1 MRLVSFE
8 GGIGSGKT
16 SLANYFSTELKLPK
30 ILEAYDQNPFLK
42 GFYAGEDVKL
52 ETEITFLLLHYSQL
66 KRAINIHKD
75 SLVLADY
82 SIEKDLVFA
91 KLNLTKAQFEVFKHV
106 YDYVIQQVSLPD
118 VVIYLDLPL
127 KALKARVMNRG
138 RSYEVDIKPSYLGR
152 YVNRVKRYF
161 QQESSSDVH
170 TVDVGD
176 LDFVSGNHVLSQ
188 IGAIITIAIDQL
200 PSG

>member
-42 GFYAGEDVKL
+42 DFYAGEDVKL
-52 ETEITFLLLHYSQL
+52 ETEVAFLLIHYSQL

-75 SLVLADY
+75 SLVLSDY
-82 SIEKDLVFA
+82 SIEKDLVYA
-91 KLNLTKAQFEVFKHV
+91 KLNLTKAQLGVFEHA
-106 YDYVIQQVSLPD
+106 YNYVVQEVGLPD

-127 KALKARVMNRG
+127 KAIKARIMDRG
-138 RSYEVDIKPSYLGR
+138 RSYEVDMEATYLKR
-152 YVNRVKRYF
+152 CANRLKNYF
-161 QQESSSDVH
+161 QHESSSHAH
-170 TVDVGD
+170 TVDVSD
-176 LDFVSGNHVLSQ
+176 LKLDPDNHVLRQ
-188 IGAIITIAIDQL
+188 IKAIIMMAASQTSSI
-200 PSG
+200 

>member
-52 ETEITFLLLHYSQL
+52 ETEAAFLLIHYSQL
-66 KRAINIHKD
+66 KRATNIHKD
-75 SLVLADY
+75 SLVLSDY
-82 SIEKDLVFA
+82 SIEKDLVYA
-91 KLNLTKAQFEVFKHV
+91 KLNLTKTQLGVFGHAYKYVVQEVG
-106 YDYVIQQVSLPD
+106 LPD

-127 KALKARVMNRG
+127 KALRARVMHRG
-138 RSYEVDIKPSYLGR
+138 RSYEMDMESDYLGR
-152 YVNRVKRYF
+152 YADRVKCYF
-161 QQESSSDVH
+161 QQESNSNVH
-170 TVDVGD
+170 TVDVND
-176 LDFVSGNHVLSQ
+176 LKFDCDDPALSQ
-188 IGAIITIAIDQL
+188 IRAILA
-200 PSG
+200 S